1 MTVTSAAAI
10 RLLNSHDLELL
21 SRHECSVLL
30 EGPATATEAVLRLL
44 HSHLGEPIESHQP
57 PASLAL
63 PRSETRT
70 LILRN
75 ACALTGDAQRGLLAW
90 LGDAAPAPR
99 IISTT
104 ERRLFPLV
112 AEGLF
117 DAVLYYRLNMLTL
130 RIGTDSTAVPISQV
144 VHDHHDVYR
153 VITE

>member
-10 RLLNSHDLELL
+10 RLLDSLDLELL
-21 SRHECSVLL
+21 STRECSVLL

-44 HSHLGEPIESHQP
+44 HSHLGEPVEWHQP
-57 PASLAL
+57 PAPLAL

-104 ERRLFPLV
+104 ARPLFPLV

-117 DAVLYYRLNMLTL
+117 DAVLYYRMNVLML
-130 RIGTDSTAVPISQV
+130 RVGTGSTGVPMSQV
-144 VHDHHDVYR
+144 VHDHHDVCR
-153 VITE
+153 VTTE